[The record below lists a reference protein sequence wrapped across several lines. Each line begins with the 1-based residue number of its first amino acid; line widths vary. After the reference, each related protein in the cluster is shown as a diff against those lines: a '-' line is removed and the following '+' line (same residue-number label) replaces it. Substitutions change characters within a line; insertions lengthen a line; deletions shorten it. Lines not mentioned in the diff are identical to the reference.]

1 MFIILFILFILYI
14 PVKKG
19 VMPYL
24 TINDC
29 KLFYEI
35 DDYTDPW
42 SAPETVLLIHGF
54 TESTPAWRAWV
65 PHLARR
71 YRVIR
76 FDQLGFGQS
85 GPVEN
90 DHAFTTARFVE
101 HAAQIITQLGGGA
114 AHVAGAKSGGLVAIE
129 LARLKPALVKT
140 LTLASVPLDPP
151 QPGNWLAHMEAHGVK
166 SWARETMPPRLGTSM
181 PPEGFEWW
189 VNLMGATRIETA
201 RAYMHWVGNI
211 DVGATLN
218 EVKCPALVLT
228 TESPRRAYSRSDIDV
243 YREKLPQAQIV
254 ALPVDGYHV
263 GATAPDD
270 CARAMLAFLAR
281 R

>member
-1 MFIILFILFILYI
+1 
-14 PVKKG
+14 
-19 VMPYL
+19 MPFL
-24 TINDC
+24 EIAGC
-29 KLFYEI
+29 KLYYEI
-35 DDYTDPW
+35 NDYTDPW
-42 SAPETVLLIHGF
+42 ATPETVLLIHGF

-76 FDQLGFGQS
+76 FDQQGFGQS
-85 GPVEN
+85 SAVPDVN
-90 DHAFTTARFVE
+90 AFSTQNFVA
-101 HAAQIITQLGGGA
+101 HAAKLITEFGNGS
-114 AHVAGAKSGGLVAIE
+114 AHVMGAKSGGLVAIE
-129 LARLKPALVKT
+129 LARMKPALVKT

-151 QPGNWLAHMEAHGVK
+151 KPSGWLAHMEAHGVK
-166 SWARETMPPRLGTSM
+166 SWARDTMPARLGTRM

-189 VNLMGATRIETA
+189 VNLMGATRIETV
-201 RAYMHWVGNI
+201 RAYMRWVSSI

-228 TESPRRAYSRSDIDV
+228 TESPRRSYSRSDMDI
-243 YREKLPQAQIV
+243 YREKLPQAEIV

-270 CARAMLAFLAR
+270 CARIALEFLR
-281 R
+281 RH

>member
-1 MFIILFILFILYI
+1 
-14 PVKKG
+14 
-19 VMPYL
+19 MPYFEL
-24 TINDC
+24 SGC
-29 KLFYEI
+29 KLYYEI

-42 SAPETVLLIHGF
+42 TTPESVLLIHGF

-76 FDQLGFGQS
+76 FDQQGFGQS
-85 GPVEN
+85 SAVPDVN
-90 DHAFTTARFVE
+90 AFSTQNFVE
-101 HAAQIITQLGGGA
+101 HAAKLITEFGGGA
-114 AHVAGAKSGGLVAIE
+114 AHVMGAKSGGLVAIE

-151 QPGNWLAHMEAHGVK
+151 QPGGWLAHMEAHGVK
-166 SWARETMPPRLGTSM
+166 SWARETMPPRLGTIGTRM
-181 PPEGFEWW
+181 PTEGFEWW

-201 RAYMHWVGNI
+201 RAYMRWVSNI

-228 TESPRRAYSRSDIDV
+228 TESPRRSYSRSDIDL
-243 YREKLPQAQIV
+243 YREKLPQAEIV

-263 GATAPDD
+263 GATDPDE
-270 CARAMLAFLAR
+270 CARIALEFLAR
-281 R
+281 H